1 MSNFNQS
8 SEQSFG
14 QLLGE
19 WKKQNQ
25 QLWKSGLIFGLNSKF
40 AADQGAVSRVEAFI
54 NCVLQTKEPIH
65 LKGKSHA
72 ALISITKQ
80 LHRKLSST
88 NGKFMSNFSNISF
101 KGEMSNPLN
110 LSIIKIHK
118 DGKQI
123 SLESSKIEKIFSTEK
138 ETDGALKY
146 INNHY
151 ELDIEKFLKE
161 IKADDYIW
169 DSYSTFIG
177 EKGNGM
183 HIYLKN
189 NNNNNNSDNKENN
202 SIFLDI
208 VEKPL
213 KVLWKTNYCVYLDN
227 YELINPSQIE
237 EKMRE
242 KALEIG
248 ENFIENNINNN
259 SNSQE
264 LTYSETIS
272 TLSQHEKT
280 LKWLDEGE
288 WELPTTKKKRPPTK
302 EAIYRILDKIT
313 LYKKTSGAK
322 DIFFEFL
329 KKTITDNQTNYHS
342 QKGKG
347 YPHSFE
353 GDFAEVDSLVRA
365 RLALQKNE
373 NVKNI
378 QIEVLGKKLGDNDK
392 QVPADGKI
400 SFKYNNQDYTCT
412 FQSKSYLL
420 STLSKA
426 MYGEASFTLSKQENI
441 DNNIHNTN
449 LYAYP
454 QKTLETG
461 YNLITQHLNST
472 GDVLNETQQLL
483 NPNIYIGAIPG
494 LLRIKTY
501 ISNNEVLGRSD
512 FYFISGYYIPSFLFL
527 RLLQESLDKEK
538 GENMIKISS
547 TKNED
552 KKITNLVG
560 TLSSTMKPI
569 RVLDKFN

>member
-1 MSNFNQS
+1 MNRFEQNLRQWKNFNT
-8 SEQSFG
+8 
-14 QLLGE
+14 
-19 WKKQNQ
+19 
-25 QLWKSGLIFGLNSKF
+25 QLWAKGITFGLNQESMFGKESM
-40 AADQGAVSRVEAFI
+40 SRVEAFI
-54 NCVLQTKEPIH
+54 NCVLQTKIPID
-65 LKGKSHA
+65 LRGKSNA
-72 ALISITKQ
+72 ALISITKE
-80 LHRKLSST
+80 LNKKLSST

-101 KGEMSNPLN
+101 KGDSGNPQN
-110 LSIIKIHK
+110 LSIIKVHM

-123 SLESSKIEKIFSTEK
+123 SLKPSNIEEIFSIGGN
-138 ETDGALKY
+138 GALKY

-151 ELDIEKFLKE
+151 ELDVEKFLKK

-177 EKGNGM
+177 ENGSGM

-189 NNNNNNSDNKENN
+189 NNNNNDNKENN

-213 KVLWKTNYCVYLDN
+213 KVLWKTNYRVYLDN
-227 YELINPSQIE
+227 YELINLSQIE
-237 EKMRE
+237 GKMRE
-242 KALEIG
+242 KAVKIG
-248 ENFIENNINNN
+248 EDFIENNINNN
-259 SNSQE
+259 SDSQE

-272 TLSQHEKT
+272 TLSQYEKT

-313 LYKKTSGAK
+313 LYKETSGAK

-329 KKTITDNQTNYHS
+329 KKTITDKQINYHS

-373 NVKNI
+373 NVKSI
-378 QIEVLGKKLGDNDK
+378 QIEVLGKELGSNDK

-400 SFKYNNQDYTCT
+400 SFKYNDREYTCT

-420 STLSKA
+420 STLSNKL
-426 MYGEASFTLSKQENI
+426 YKDASFILSNSKEQNDEANQ
-441 DNNIHNTN
+441 TN

-454 QKTLETG
+454 QK
-461 YNLITQHLNST
+461 
-472 GDVLNETQQLL
+472 VLNNGYQLIQSSDEDTIKNLL
-483 NPNIYIGAIPG
+483 NPNIYLGAVPG
-494 LLRIKTY
+494 LMRINTY
-501 ISNNEVLGRSD
+501 VSDNNEVLGRSD

-527 RLLQESLDKEK
+527 RLLKESLDQEKKET
-538 GENMIKISS
+538 MIDISLIE
-547 TKNED
+547 KNGN
-552 KKITNLVG
+552 KNLVG
-560 TLSSTMKPI
+560 TLSPATKPI